1 MKPIR
6 VLVVDDSLLF
16 LEMMQTIINADP
28 ALQVIGTAQDGQKAL
43 ELVPVLKPQVIVCDV
58 QMPRMSGIE
67 FLKNLLPKY
76 PLPVVV
82 ISSTPST
89 TLQALQNGAVD
100 FIRKP
105 GEGYS
110 KESFFR
116 RLIPTIKIAAGA
128 NMGANVQ
135 KKTAVPPQK
144 ITIGPLLRTPK
155 DSVIAIGASTG
166 GTEAIAAVVKE
177 LPANSPA
184 IVVTQHMPAGFTSM
198 YASRLAK
205 ECKMRVTEAVD
216 GQRIGPGQL
225 ILAAGEHQLRLH
237 KDVLGYYVSSIKGP
251 KVSGHAPSVDVL
263 FESVSQAAGDR
274 AVGVILTGMGGDG
287 AEGLL
292 KMRKAGAFTIG
303 QDEQSCVVYGMPMV
317 AFKKG
322 AVVKQLPLTQIPQE
336 IIRYLNGM
344 K

>member
-16 LEMMQTIINADP
+16 LEMMQTVINADP
-28 ALQVIGTAQDGQKAL
+28 AMQVIGTAQDGQKAL
-43 ELVPVLKPQVIVCDV
+43 ELIPVLHPHVVVCDV

-67 FLKNLLPKY
+67 FLKNLLPKH
-76 PLPVVV
+76 PIPVVV

-105 GEGYS
+105 GDGYS
-110 KESFFR
+110 RESFFR
-116 RLIPTIKIAAGA
+116 RLIPTIKTAAGA
-128 NMGANVQ
+128 NMGANIQ
-135 KKTAVPPQK
+135 KQTAAVPQQVPL
-144 ITIGPLLRTPK
+144 GPLLKTPK
-155 DSVIAIGASTG
+155 DCVIAIGASTG
-166 GTEAIAAVVKE
+166 GTEAIVSVVKD

-184 IVVTQHMPAGFTSM
+184 IVVTQHMPAGFTAM

-205 ECKMRVTEAVD
+205 ECRLQVFEAVD
-216 GQRIGPGQL
+216 GQRLRPGQL
-225 ILAAGEHQLRLH
+225 ILAAGEYHLQLH
-237 KDVLGYYVSSIKGP
+237 KDVLGYYVSSKKGP

-263 FESVSQAAGDR
+263 FESVAQAAGDR
-274 AVGVILTGMGGDG
+274 AVGIILTGMGADG

-292 KMRKAGAFTIG
+292 SMKEAGAFTIG
-303 QDEQSCVVYGMPMV
+303 QDEKSCVVYGMPMV
-317 AFKKG
+317 AFNKG
-322 AVVKQLPLTQIPQE
+322 AVAKQLPLTQIPQE
-336 IIRYLNGM
+336 LIRYLNGM